1 MGDAVSREQ
10 AAREIA
16 ELRQVIAEHEYR
28 YYVLDDPVISD
39 AEFDKLFRRLQQLEA
54 QYPELITPDSPT
66 QRVGGQ
72 VSSAFRAVPHTR
84 AVLSL
89 GNAFSE
95 SELRAFDRRA
105 KELSRARELDYVV
118 EPKIDGLSVIL
129 RYDNGRFTLALTRG
143 DGLSGEDVTAN
154 VRTIGSVP
162 LALRPVPQGVPE
174 YLEVR
179 GEVFL
184 PKEDFRK
191 LNEEREQQGLAV
203 FANSRNAA
211 AGSLRQLDPKV
222 TASRPLRALFYE
234 LRELRGNVPMPG
246 TETGCLEL
254 LKALGFPV
262 PVYYY
267 CESIGEVIDIISEWQ
282 EKRHTLPY
290 DIDGMVVKVQDLA
303 LAQSLGA
310 TGHSPRSQIAFKFPA
325 EQVETKIND
334 IIVQVGRT
342 GVLTPIAILQP
353 VTVSGSVVSR
363 ASLHNEDLIREK
375 DIRIGDTVILQK
387 AGDIIP
393 EVVAVV
399 KDKRTGEEVEF
410 SMPEACPSCG
420 SPVVRPAGEV
430 AHRCINISCPAQL
443 KESLIHFCSR
453 DAMDIR
459 GLGPAIIES
468 LLQAGLIN
476 DAGDL
481 YNLTQE
487 DIAKLPGM
495 GQKSVSNLVRSIEA
509 SKSRPLHKLIYAFG
523 IRHVGARTAAVL
535 SRHFSSLDEIMDAT
549 EERLMQVEDV
559 GPETAKAVV
568 MFFRQDSVRKL
579 IDKLRSAGV
588 EAAIGRQAN
597 TEQTGPLS
605 GKTLVL
611 TGTLS
616 SMTRHEAQEHIERL
630 GGKVSSSL
638 SRNTFALV
646 VGSSPGSK
654 LDRARALGVRVMT
667 EQEFL
672 DLIHGRSSVD
682 GN

>member
-1 MGDAVSREQ
+1 
-10 AAREIA
+10 
-16 ELRQVIAEHEYR
+16 
-28 YYVLDDPVISD
+28 
-39 AEFDKLFRRLQQLEA
+39 
-54 QYPELITPDSPT
+54 
-66 QRVGGQ
+66 
-72 VSSAFRAVPHTR
+72 
-84 AVLSL
+84 
-89 GNAFSE
+89 
-95 SELRAFDRRA
+95 
-105 KELSRARELDYVV
+105 
-118 EPKIDGLSVIL
+118 
-129 RYDNGRFTLALTRG
+129 
-143 DGLSGEDVTAN
+143 
-154 VRTIGSVP
+154 
-162 LALRPVPQGVPE
+162 
-174 YLEVR
+174 
-179 GEVFL
+179 
-184 PKEDFRK
+184 
-191 LNEEREQQGLAV
+191 
-203 FANSRNAA
+203 
-211 AGSLRQLDPKV
+211 
-222 TASRPLRALFYE
+222 
-234 LRELRGNVPMPG
+234 
-246 TETGCLEL
+246 
-254 LKALGFPV
+254 
-262 PVYYY
+262 
-267 CESIGEVIDIISEWQ
+267 
-282 EKRHTLPY
+282 
-290 DIDGMVVKVQDLA
+290 
-303 LAQSLGA
+303 
-310 TGHSPRSQIAFKFPA
+310 
-325 EQVETKIND
+325 
-334 IIVQVGRT
+334 
-342 GVLTPIAILQP
+342 
-353 VTVSGSVVSR
+353 
-363 ASLHNEDLIREK
+363 
-375 DIRIGDTVILQK
+375 
-387 AGDIIP
+387 
-393 EVVAVV
+393 
-399 KDKRTGEEVEF
+399 
-410 SMPEACPSCG
+410 
-420 SPVVRPAGEV
+420 
-430 AHRCINISCPAQL
+430 
-443 KESLIHFCSR
+443 
-453 DAMDIR
+453 MDIR

-588 EAAIGRQAN
+588 EAAIGRQVN

-630 GGKVSSSL
+630 GGKVSSSV

>member
-10 AAREIA
+10 FRQEIA

-39 AEFDKLFRRLQQLEA
+39 AEFDSCSGGSSSERSILNLSLPIHR
-54 QYPELITPDSPT
+54 PS
-66 QRVGGQ
+66 VGGQ

-184 PKEDFRK
+184 PKEGFRSF
-191 LNEEREQQGLAV
+191 NEERATGLAV

-342 GVLTPIAILQP
+342 GVLTPIAIP
-353 VTVSGSVVSR
+353 SSR
-363 ASLHNEDLIREK
+363 SLCQGRWCPGPLHNEDLIRE

-420 SPVVRPAGEV
+420 SGKALPARWPIGASIFHVLPV
-430 AHRCINISCPAQL
+430 SQ
-443 KESLIHFCSR
+443 
-453 DAMDIR
+453 
-459 GLGPAIIES
+459 
-468 LLQAGLIN
+468 
-476 DAGDL
+476 
-481 YNLTQE
+481 
-487 DIAKLPGM
+487 
-495 GQKSVSNLVRSIEA
+495 
-509 SKSRPLHKLIYAFG
+509 
-523 IRHVGARTAAVL
+523 
-535 SRHFSSLDEIMDAT
+535 
-549 EERLMQVEDV
+549 
-559 GPETAKAVV
+559 
-568 MFFRQDSVRKL
+568 RKL
-579 IDKLRSAGV
+579 DPFLFQGCYGYKRIGACDYRI
-588 EAAIGRQAN
+588 AAS
-597 TEQTGPLS
+597 S
-605 GKTLVL
+605 G
-611 TGTLS
+611 
-616 SMTRHEAQEHIERL
+616 A
-630 GGKVSSSL
+630 
-638 SRNTFALV
+638 
-646 VGSSPGSK
+646 
-654 LDRARALGVRVMT
+654 D
-667 EQEFL
+667 
-672 DLIHGRSSVD
+672 
-682 GN
+682 

>member
-1 MGDAVSREQ
+1 
-10 AAREIA
+10 
-16 ELRQVIAEHEYR
+16 
-28 YYVLDDPVISD
+28 
-39 AEFDKLFRRLQQLEA
+39 
-54 QYPELITPDSPT
+54 
-66 QRVGGQ
+66 
-72 VSSAFRAVPHTR
+72 
-84 AVLSL
+84 
-89 GNAFSE
+89 
-95 SELRAFDRRA
+95 
-105 KELSRARELDYVV
+105 
-118 EPKIDGLSVIL
+118 
-129 RYDNGRFTLALTRG
+129 
-143 DGLSGEDVTAN
+143 
-154 VRTIGSVP
+154 
-162 LALRPVPQGVPE
+162 
-174 YLEVR
+174 
-179 GEVFL
+179 
-184 PKEDFRK
+184 
-191 LNEEREQQGLAV
+191 
-203 FANSRNAA
+203 
-211 AGSLRQLDPKV
+211 
-222 TASRPLRALFYE
+222 
-234 LRELRGNVPMPG
+234 
-246 TETGCLEL
+246 
-254 LKALGFPV
+254 
-262 PVYYY
+262 
-267 CESIGEVIDIISEWQ
+267 
-282 EKRHTLPY
+282 
-290 DIDGMVVKVQDLA
+290 
-303 LAQSLGA
+303 
-310 TGHSPRSQIAFKFPA
+310 
-325 EQVETKIND
+325 
-334 IIVQVGRT
+334 
-342 GVLTPIAILQP
+342 
-353 VTVSGSVVSR
+353 
-363 ASLHNEDLIREK
+363 
-375 DIRIGDTVILQK
+375 
-387 AGDIIP
+387 
-393 EVVAVV
+393 V

-630 GGKVSSSL
+630 GGKVSSSV